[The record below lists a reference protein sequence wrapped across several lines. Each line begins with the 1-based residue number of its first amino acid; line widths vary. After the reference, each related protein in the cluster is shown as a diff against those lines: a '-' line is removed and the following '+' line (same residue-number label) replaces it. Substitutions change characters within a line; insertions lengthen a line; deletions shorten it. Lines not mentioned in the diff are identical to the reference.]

1 MWWKM
6 TQKSGHLERCTTDHL
21 MSQVDVCLLHTKCHL
36 SHKIPPTWVNMQIWK
51 LVINGEHK
59 TGYNTKG
66 CNHFW
71 ETILILFEEWYNC
84 VCLIRPPVFHPFFRN
99 LFYLA
104 RFLLWKYKKWWFT
117 RPVHVLWYV
126 ILGRYLGMILQYF
139 GIKLMKK
146 FLIGRK

>member
-66 CNHFW
+66 CNNFW

-84 VCLIRPPVFHPFFRN
+84 VCLILPPVCHPFFGN

-104 RFLLWKYKKWWFT
+104 RFLQNTITYKSRLTQKKLHKKNDAISSIYGKNGMMPWHFFL
-117 RPVHVLWYV
+117 VLT
-126 ILGRYLGMILQYF
+126 
-139 GIKLMKK
+139 
-146 FLIGRK
+146 